1 MRRWVWIGA
10 AVVFGVAWARPFR
23 VEVAGGSMIPTL
35 RPGDW
40 LLATKRGRLRR
51 GTVVVLRH
59 PGRPLDL
66 VKRVTALP
74 GDRVGDHSLGP
85 GEYLVVG
92 DRPSASTDGR
102 TFGPV
107 DREAI
112 EGIVRVRYRPGP
124 GLVR

>member
-10 AVVFGVAWARPFR
+10 AVVLGAAWTRPFR
-23 VEVAGGSMIPTL
+23 VEVAGGSMIPAL

-40 LLATKRGRLRR
+40 LVATRRGRLRR

-66 VKRVTALP
+66 VKRVAALP
-74 GDRVGDHSLGP
+74 GDRVGDRSLRP

-92 DRPSASTDGR
+92 DHPSASTDGR

-112 EGIVRVRYRPGP
+112 EGIVRFRYRPGP
-124 GLVR
+124 RLVR